1 MPSGKLRETEQ
12 EPNNQVPA
20 RRVKYDHFM
29 GFFINIPVCKLQ
41 NYEKVLNFAS
51 ELTTFIKMIS
61 KNLQKYIRQLEQ
73 KKYRKREGLFVAEGT
88 KNVGDLLKRYTPKT
102 VFATEQ
108 WLAPEGIVPQI
119 VSEEELQ
126 RISFQQHPQQVLALF
141 PIPQQ
146 DNVDPISLIKD
157 QTLVIALDGVQD
169 PGNLGTIIRIADWFG
184 INTLICSNDTAD
196 AWNPKVV
203 QATMGSLARVN
214 IIYTSIP
221 SLLDRLPDT
230 YPVYGTFLDGKDI
243 YAEQLTSGGL
253 IIMGNEGNGI
263 SEEVRQRIN
272 RKLFIPNFHQGETAD
287 SLNVAIATA
296 ITCSEFRR
304 RIARG

>member
-1 MPSGKLRETEQ
+1 MTIL
-12 EPNNQVPA
+12 
-20 RRVKYDHFM
+20 H
-29 GFFINIPVCKLQ
+29 ILVCKLQ

-51 ELTTFIKMIS
+51 ELTTFLKMIS
-61 KNLQKYIRQLEQ
+61 KNQQKFIRQLEQ

-88 KNVGDLLKRYTPKT
+88 KVVGDLLKRYTPEAIYST
-102 VFATEQ
+102 QQ
-108 WLAPEGIVPQI
+108 WQAPDGITPQI
-119 VSEEELQ
+119 VTDEELQ

-141 PIPQQ
+141 PIPSQAG
-146 DNVDPISLIKD
+146 DYPHKLLNE
-157 QTLVIALDGVQD
+157 QTLTLALDGVQD

-184 INTLICSNDTAD
+184 VNTLICSEDTAD

-214 IIYTSIP
+214 IIYTSLTT
-221 SLLDRLPDT
+221 LLDYLPDNF
-230 YPVYGTFLDGKDI
+230 PVYGTFLDGKDI
-243 YAEQLTSGGL
+243 YTEQLTSGGL

-263 SEEVRQRIN
+263 SEEVRQRVN
-272 RKLFIPNFHQGETAD
+272 HRLLIPNFHQGETAD

-304 RIARG
+304 RPARG